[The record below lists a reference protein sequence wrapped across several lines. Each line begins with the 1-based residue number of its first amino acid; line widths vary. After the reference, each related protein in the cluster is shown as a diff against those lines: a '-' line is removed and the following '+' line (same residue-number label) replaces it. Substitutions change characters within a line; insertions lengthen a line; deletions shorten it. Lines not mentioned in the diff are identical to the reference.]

1 MNHGR
6 LALAALGGFLA
17 YFVIGGLSFGLV
29 PSLRSEFLKYP
40 AVYRTEEGIKSVMP
54 AGMLA
59 MFVAIFALAVIYA
72 KLYRGTSGLAEGATF
87 GALIGV
93 FAIGSFVVHNYVN
106 LNIGLKLTAQQSV
119 AYFLEWL
126 VVGIVI
132 GLGAQ
137 HVYPELRRA
146 APHLAKMSSLSGF
159 IRRDLA
165 HCFGVGGARRSASEI
180 TAIDRAPFFPIE
192 RTAK

>member
-6 LALAALGGFLA
+6 LALAALGGFIA

-40 AVYRTEEGIKSVMP
+40 GVYRTQEGIKNVMP
-54 AGMLA
+54 AGMVA
-59 MFVAIFALAVIYA
+59 MFVAILALAVIYA

-93 FAIGSFVVHNYVN
+93 FAIGSFVIHNYVN

-132 GLGAQ
+132 GLI
-137 HVYPELRRA
+137 YKPTI
-146 APHLAKMSSLSGF
+146 AKL
-159 IRRDLA
+159 
-165 HCFGVGGARRSASEI
+165 
-180 TAIDRAPFFPIE
+180 
-192 RTAK
+192 